1 MLNAGMECNK
11 ALANMR
17 HVKRRIQGRQFQRK
31 QGCVDE
37 WWRNLFEG
45 RMEESKWKKNFRMN
59 RDVFMIHTN
68 EVRPFLEASHG
79 PRGDD
84 VLSVEKQLAMIL
96 YYLKDQWSIL
106 MTANAF
112 GVALCTVSVVVR
124 KVCYILTNKW
134 GPNVIKVPTTEQE
147 MIELV
152 SKMEN
157 KFVWMEHISLFYLF

>member
-1 MLNAGMECNK
+1 
-11 ALANMR
+11 
-17 HVKRRIQGRQFQRK
+17 
-31 QGCVDE
+31 
-37 WWRNLFEG
+37 
-45 RMEESKWKKNFRMN
+45 
-59 RDVFMIHTN
+59 MIHAN

-79 PRGDD
+79 LHGDD
-84 VLSVEKQLAMIL
+84 VLSVEEQLAMTL
-96 YYLKDQWSIL
+96 YMYYLKDQWSIL

-124 KVCYILTNKW
+124 KVCYVLTNKW

-157 KFVWMEHISLFYLF
+157 KFV